1 MQIKELAGE
10 LHKPINWK
18 LLKRIVHSSFIDNIS
33 GADLADKQLISKLNK
48 GICFLSYVIDI
59 FRKYAWVILLNNKN
73 GITITNA
80 FHKILNE
87 SNRKPNKVWVDKGS
101 KF

>member
-18 LLKRIVHSSFIDNIS
+18 LLKRIVHSSFINNIS
-33 GADLADKQLISKLNK
+33 GDDLADKQLISILNK

-59 FRKYAWVILLNNKN
+59 FSKYAWVILLNDKN
-73 GITITNA
+73 GIKITNA

>member
-18 LLKRIVHSSFIDNIS
+18 LLKRIVHSSFINNIS
-33 GADLADKQLISKLNK
+33 GDDLADKQLISILNK
-48 GICFLSYVIDI
+48 GIYFLSYVIDI
-59 FRKYAWVILLNNKN
+59 FSKYAWVILLNNKN
-73 GITITNA
+73 SITITNA